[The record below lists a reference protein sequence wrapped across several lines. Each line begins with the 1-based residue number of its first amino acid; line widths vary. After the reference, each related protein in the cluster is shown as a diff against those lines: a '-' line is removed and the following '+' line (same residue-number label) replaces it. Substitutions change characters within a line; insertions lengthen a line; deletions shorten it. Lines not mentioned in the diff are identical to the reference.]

1 MCGNVGH
8 DISEFGKKYDPDPTH
23 LGNQKLSAALQVVRN
38 PNELPGLNTKGATAL
53 DVSALG
59 TGLASKPGARK
70 VGRVAGLVIG
80 AAAGGE
86 AAFGGEGAAGGEV
99 AAGGE
104 AATSGSTAATG
115 VAPAAT
121 QGTVGATAGTAAPA
135 AGTTAGMTVTQYAQL
150 AGAIAGSA
158 NAAYSIYA
166 AKHAPQPPDAEKPPP
181 IPQPGKQP
189 DFVGARKRNLFGDE
203 GPFARD
209 STFLTGAGGVPG
221 SSLNLGRNILLGS

>member
-1 MCGNVGH
+1 MCSGNPGH

-23 LGNQKLSAALQVVRN
+23 LGNKKLSATLQVIRN
-38 PNELPGLNTKGATAL
+38 PNELPGINTKDETAL

-80 AAAGGE
+80 AVAGGE
-86 AAFGGEGAAGGEV
+86 AAFGGEG

-115 VAPAAT
+115 VTPAAT
-121 QGTVGATAGTAAPA
+121 QGTVGVTAGTAAPA
-135 AGTTAGMTVTQYAQL
+135 AGATSGMTVTQYAQL

-166 AKHAPQPPDAEKPPP
+166 ARHAPQPPDAEKPPP

-189 DFVGARKRNLFGDE
+189 DFVGARKKNLFGDD

-209 STFLTGAGGVPG
+209 STFLTGPGGVPG
-221 SSLNLGRNILLGS
+221 ASLNLGRNILLGS